1 MPKKIIVLGLIVLN
15 TTACV
20 SSKSFNDLDV
30 KYRQLK
36 SDYDALA
43 FNNTNE
49 IGEKNEL
56 QDQLNALQATYDIT
70 LSERIQ
76 LEKDLEM
83 LQKKYNQLNT
93 AYTALEQ
100 NSSKALEENAKKNR
114 ALLEALALKEEALAL
129 ENERLMRLQA
139 DMQERSDRIA
149 ELEELIAAKDQA
161 MKDLKNS
168 ISKALT
174 AFEGKGLTV
183 EQRNGKVYVSME
195 NKLLFKS
202 GSWSVGNQGR
212 NAIEQLGSVLAEN
225 PDIAVLIEGHTD
237 NVPFSNG
244 GKIANNWDLSTK
256 RATAIISILSE
267 NKAISLNNLT
277 AAGRSEYAP
286 VESNDTAIG
295 KAKNRRI
302 EVVLTPK
309 LDEIS
314 KLLNG
319 N

>member
-15 TTACV
+15 ITACV

-43 FNNTNE
+43 LNNTNE

-83 LQKKYNQLNT
+83 LQKNYNQLNT

-100 NSSKALEENAKKNR
+100 NSSKVLEENAKKNR

>member
-15 TTACV
+15 ITACV

-43 FNNTNE
+43 LNNTNV

-83 LQKKYNQLNT
+83 LQKNYNQLNT

-212 NAIEQLGSVLAEN
+212 NAIEQLGSVLAKN

>member
-15 TTACV
+15 TAACV

-36 SDYDALA
+36 SDYDALSL
-43 FNNTNE
+43 NNTNE

-56 QDQLNALQATYDIT
+56 QDQFNALQATYDII

-83 LQKKYNQLNT
+83 LQKKYNQLNA
-93 AYTALEQ
+93 AYAALEQ
-100 NSSKALEENAKKNR
+100 NSSIALEENAKKNR

-129 ENERLMRLQA
+129 ENERLMRLEA

-286 VESNDTAIG
+286 VESNDNAIG

>member
-1 MPKKIIVLGLIVLN
+1 MALN
-15 TTACV
+15 
-20 SSKSFNDLDV
+20 
-30 KYRQLK
+30 Y
-36 SDYDALA
+36 
-43 FNNTNE
+43 TNE

-83 LQKKYNQLNT
+83 LQKNYNQLNT

-129 ENERLMRLQA
+129 ENDRLMRLQA

>member
-1 MPKKIIVLGLIVLN
+1 MRKKIIVLVLIVLN

-20 SSKSFNDLDV
+20 SSKSFNELDV

-36 SDYDALA
+36 SNYDALA
-43 FNNTNE
+43 LNNTNE

-83 LQKKYNQLNT
+83 LQKNYNQLNT

>member
-43 FNNTNE
+43 LNNTNE

-83 LQKKYNQLNT
+83 LQKNYNQLNT

-114 ALLEALALKEEALAL
+114 ALLEVLALKEEALAL

-149 ELEELIAAKDQA
+149 ELEALITAKDQA
-161 MKDLKNS
+161 MADLKNA
-168 ISKALT
+168 ISKALI
-174 AFEGKGLTV
+174 AFEGKGLSV
-183 EQRNGKVYVSME
+183 EQRDGKVYVSME

-286 VESNDTAIG
+286 VESNDNAIV
-295 KAKNRRI
+295 KPRTD
-302 EVVLTPK
+302 VLK
-309 LDEIS
+309 WF
-314 KLLNG
+314 
-319 N
+319 

>member
-43 FNNTNE
+43 LNNTNE
-49 IGEKNEL
+49 IAEKNEL

-83 LQKKYNQLNT
+83 LQKNYNQLNT

-139 DMQERSDRIA
+139 NMQERSDRIA
-149 ELEELIAAKDQA
+149 ELEALITAKDQA
-161 MKDLKNS
+161 MADLKNA
-168 ISKALT
+168 ISKALI
-174 AFEGKGLTV
+174 AFEGKGLSV
-183 EQRNGKVYVSME
+183 EQRDGKVYVSME

-244 GKIANNWDLSTK
+244 GKIANN
-256 RATAIISILSE
+256 
-267 NKAISLNNLT
+267 
-277 AAGRSEYAP
+277 
-286 VESNDTAIG
+286 
-295 KAKNRRI
+295 
-302 EVVLTPK
+302 
-309 LDEIS
+309 
-314 KLLNG
+314 
-319 N
+319 

>member
-43 FNNTNE
+43 LNNTNE
-49 IGEKNEL
+49 IAEKNEL

-83 LQKKYNQLNT
+83 LQKNYNQLNT

-139 DMQERSDRIA
+139 NMQERSDRIA
-149 ELEELIAAKDQA
+149 ELEALITAKDQA
-161 MKDLKNS
+161 MADLKNA
-168 ISKALT
+168 ISKALI
-174 AFEGKGLTV
+174 AFKGKGLSV
-183 EQRNGKVYVSME
+183 EQRDGKVYVSME

>member
-15 TTACV
+15 ITACV

-36 SDYDALA
+36 SDYDALVL
-43 FNNTNE
+43 NNTNE

-83 LQKKYNQLNT
+83 LQKNYNQLNT